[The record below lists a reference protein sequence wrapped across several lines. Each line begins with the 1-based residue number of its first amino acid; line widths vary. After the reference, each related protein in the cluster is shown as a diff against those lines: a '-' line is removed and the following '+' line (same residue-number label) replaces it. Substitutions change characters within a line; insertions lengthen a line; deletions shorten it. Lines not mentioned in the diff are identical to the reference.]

1 MEFLIYIICLGTG
14 LVFTL
19 LSLAAGHMFGG
30 HVGHGGHDIGSGGHA
45 ASGAD
50 GTDGPGMSAFSPTMV
65 AAFITAFGG
74 FGVIFHQI
82 PSIRGTWMNAPL
94 AMACG
99 MASSFSLLWL
109 LRQLMRRTQSSS
121 EGHVGT
127 LVGTSATVIGAIPQ
141 HGMGEIA
148 YVQGGSRY
156 TAPARSE
163 SGCAIAG
170 GQTVK
175 INRVVGTSFYVV
187 PL

>member
-19 LSLAAGHMFGG
+19 LSLVAGHMFGG

-50 GTDGPGMSAFSPTMV
+50 GSDGPGMSAFSPTMI
-65 AAFITAFGG
+65 AAFIMAFGG

-82 PSIRGTWMNAPL
+82 PAIRGTWLNAPL
-94 AMACG
+94 ALVCG
-99 MASSFSLLWL
+99 LLAASFLLWL
-109 LRQLMRRTQSSS
+109 LRQLMRQTQSSS
-121 EGHVGT
+121 EGPVGT
-127 LVGTSATVIGAIPQ
+127 LAGSNATGIGAIPQ
-141 HGMGEIA
+141 HGVGEIA
-148 YVQGGSRY
+148 YVQAGSRY

-163 SGCAIAG
+163 SGGAIAS

-175 INRVVGTSFYVV
+175 INRVVGSSFYVV